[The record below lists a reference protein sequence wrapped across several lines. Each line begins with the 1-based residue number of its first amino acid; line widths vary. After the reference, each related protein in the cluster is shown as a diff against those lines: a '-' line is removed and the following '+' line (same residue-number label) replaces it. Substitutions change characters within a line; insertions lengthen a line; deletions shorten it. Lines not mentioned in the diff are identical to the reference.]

1 MTDRLA
7 DWLADWLTST
17 STHSLV
23 ERAYMDRLNR
33 FVWLLWLS
41 FFIIVNETSHCSR
54 HRFLTTSSPRFT
66 PLTCSSLLYGCCIN
80 KLLIIVW
87 TVLYST
93 LKFMCVLTT
102 KLELRRVQQAI
113 PSIICI
119 NVTVNI
125 LMVPLESVIF
135 TALTSTSELQF
146 VTLLCSN

>member
-1 MTDRLA
+1 
-7 DWLADWLTST
+7 
-17 STHSLV
+17 
-23 ERAYMDRLNR
+23 
-33 FVWLLWLS
+33 
-41 FFIIVNETSHCSR
+41 
-54 HRFLTTSSPRFT
+54 
-66 PLTCSSLLYGCCIN
+66 
-80 KLLIIVW
+80 
-87 TVLYST
+87 
-93 LKFMCVLTT
+93 MCVLTT